1 MIMIISLDTL
11 VDNCLFENEDN
22 FPFTIELLSFR
33 RSNLFFGSVHR
44 YYDVCAM
51 EKREQREERT
61 REKERSS
68 GSEYT
73 I

>member
-51 EKREQREERT
+51 ETRAKRGEDAREGTEFW
-61 REKERSS
+61 K
-68 GSEYT
+68 
-73 I
+73 